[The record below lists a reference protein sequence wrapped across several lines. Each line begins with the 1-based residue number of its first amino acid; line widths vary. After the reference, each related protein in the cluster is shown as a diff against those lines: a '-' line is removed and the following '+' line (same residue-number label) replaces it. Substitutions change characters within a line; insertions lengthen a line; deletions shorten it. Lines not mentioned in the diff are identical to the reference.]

1 MAISAI
7 DKPASVVVSKAGI
20 KGEPG
25 IDGTNGAGFSAVRK
39 SLIDNPLFWIYKKNH
54 LVSRLSDL
62 LTVTRATG
70 GSYTDVYGATVVADP
85 DEPREEVRGWL
96 ITSDETDTFL
106 VKNNIPNLDNG
117 FSCVL
122 ELGYYLGG
130 AVSQDILVIP
140 ATSGNLFTIGTDAL
154 GNFIATLQ
162 GDDATVYTAVS
173 TIDSSV
179 TTLTTLISLFD
190 GDDLNL
196 YVNNVLAGT
205 ITLPTGTTAAMDL
218 TAIATINGN
227 YTLNM
232 RGLRFYDIILNS
244 DELTFLS

>member
-1 MAISAI
+1 MTISAT
-7 DKPASVVVSKAGI
+7 DKPATVIVSKNGI
-20 KGEPG
+20 SGDPG
-25 IDGTNGAGFSAVRK
+25 TNGTNGAGFSSVRK

-54 LVSRLSDL
+54 LVSKLSNL

-70 GSYTDVYGATVVADP
+70 GSYTDIYGATIAADP
-85 DEPREEVRGWL
+85 DEPREEVKGWL

-106 VKNNIPNLDNG
+106 IKDNIPNLDNG

-122 ELGYYLGG
+122 ELGYYLGNT
-130 AVSQDILVIP
+130 VSQDILIIP

-162 GDDATVYTAVS
+162 GDDSIVYTAVS
-173 TIDSSV
+173 TIDSAV
-179 TTLTTLISLFD
+179 TTLTTLIAIFD
-190 GDDLNL
+190 GDNLNL
-196 YVNNVLAGT
+196 YINNVLAGT
-205 ITLPTGTTAAMDL
+205 ITLPTGTTAVMDL
-218 TAIATINGN
+218 TTTATINGD